1 MTERELT
8 MSLTTAIQVE
18 VAIEGCERLE
28 ELELEGE
35 EPERQH
41 KVGACTNVPNIDEL
55 LWISLT
61 RAHMR

>member
-1 MTERELT
+1 
-8 MSLTTAIQVE
+8 MSPTIAIQAE
-18 VAIEGCERLE
+18 VAVEGCERLE

-41 KVGACTNVPNIDEL
+41 KVGACSNILNIDEL

-61 RAHMR
+61 RTHMR